1 MKNPFRVRV
10 DSRLIGKK
18 KENNMLNNQF
28 LFYSSNFCYIYR
40 VMKISLL
47 IEFPTRVCGITIIR
61 VSGSSTEH
69 FGNKE
74 NKTKPITWFL
84 V

>member
-1 MKNPFRVRV
+1 
-10 DSRLIGKK
+10 
-18 KENNMLNNQF
+18 
-28 LFYSSNFCYIYR
+28 
-40 VMKISLL
+40 MKISLL

-61 VSGSSTEH
+61 VSGSSSEH